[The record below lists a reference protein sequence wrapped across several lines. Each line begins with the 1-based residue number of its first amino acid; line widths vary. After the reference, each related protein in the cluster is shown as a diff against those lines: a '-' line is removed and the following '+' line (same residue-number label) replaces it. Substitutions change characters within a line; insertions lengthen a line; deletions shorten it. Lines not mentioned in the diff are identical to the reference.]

1 MRNTGV
7 WPAIV
12 LAALALAAL
21 PARAGSQEDVAQ
33 MQAGTRAWTAAYNA
47 GRVEPILALYGPDA
61 VVMPP
66 DAPLAA
72 GADAIRAWAT
82 ADVAAAQAAHLR
94 ILPTEGAAGVAGDL
108 GWNSGVFKIVDASG
122 STVGTGKFVEVW
134 RRDHGQWRMIRDI
147 WNNDPAPAAR

>member
-108 GWNSGVFKIVDASG
+108 GWNSGVFKPPRSLRARAASRRPRSRAG
-122 STVGTGKFVEVW
+122 NPRGW
-134 RRDHGQWRMIRDI
+134 RRRHV
-147 WNNDPAPAAR
+147 A